1 MNKNI
6 QSISKQQGLTM
17 ISILAIVVVV
27 VFFVIFLI
35 RLVPIYLDGFAI
47 TESLS
52 YMETQQELK
61 KKSIRDIRKSLMS
74 KLNLN
79 SVYGVVADDVYIIKK
94 RNKVFIEVD
103 YEVRENI
110 VGNLD
115 FVVSFNKE
123 AVIQ

>member
-1 MNKNI
+1 MNKTI
-6 QSISKQQGLTM
+6 QSVSKQQGLTM
-17 ISILAIVVVV
+17 ISILTIVVVV
-27 VFFVIFLI
+27 VFFAIFLI

-47 TESLS
+47 SESLS

-61 KKSIRDIRKSLMS
+61 KKSNKEIRQSLMS

-79 SVYGVVADDVYIIKK
+79 SVYGVVADDIYITKK
-94 RNKVFIEVD
+94 RNKVYVEVD
-103 YEVRENI
+103 YEVREKI